1 MKYSFVIHKRL
12 IGLNEIWKDVK
23 NYEGL
28 YQVSNLG
35 RVRSLDV
42 RTYQKN
48 KFGKFQ
54 YVLHKG
60 KILKIQKQRNGYFTI
75 DLHMNGKFERKTI
88 HRLVAETFISNPNN
102 YQYINHK
109 DSNTSNNRV
118 DNLEWCTQ
126 KYNIKYAYDF
136 GNKIPPNMRSVNQ
149 IDENG
154 KITATFISIQEAE
167 RKTSIKSANIS
178 KCCRKLRNKAGGY
191 QWAYTE

>member
-1 MKYSFVIHKRL
+1 MKYKFEIDKRL
-12 IGLNEIWKDVK
+12 AGANEIWKDIK

-60 KILKIQKQRNGYFTI
+60 KILKLQKQRNGYFTI
-75 DLHMNGKFERKTI
+75 DLHINGKFERKII
-88 HRLVAETFISNPNN
+88 HRLVADAFIPNINN

-109 DSNTSNNRV
+109 DSDISNNTV
-118 DNLEWCTQ
+118 ENLEWCTQ

-149 IDENG
+149 IDDNG
-154 KITATFISIQEAE
+154 KIIETFISMQEAE
-167 RKTSIKSANIS
+167 RKTNIRSANIS
-178 KCCRKLRNKAGGY
+178 KCCRKIRSRAGGY
-191 QWAYTE
+191 KWAYTE

>member
-48 KFGKFQ
+48 KFGKFK

-75 DLHMNGKFERKTI
+75 DLHMNGKFERKII